1 MEWNI
6 DNIEEIVN
14 YINQELSSRAM
25 VNIERE
31 EFGVNERVIHKRLVR
46 LGYKKIDNQYRLQ
59 EEITS
64 NITPSKTR
72 YKPIQEV
79 KEVSNNSIPKEESTK
94 NIEPIQAIQGE
105 INIDKLNLLLDNI
118 DLLLKLIPKSNIT
131 SNTSS
136 LRTGVND
143 VKSFRVD
150 TGLYKAIKERATRE
164 KINIADIL
172 NKALEDYLNN
182 YL

>member
-6 DNIEEIVN
+6 DNIDNIVN
-14 YINQELSSRAM
+14 YINAELSNNRAM

-31 EFGVNERVIHKRLVR
+31 EFQVNERVIHKRLVR

-64 NITPSKTR
+64 NITPSKTS
-72 YKPIQEV
+72 YKAIQEV
-79 KEVSNNSIPKEESTK
+79 KEVSNNIITKEENTK
-94 NIEPIQAIQGE
+94 NVEVIQG
-105 INIDKLNLLLDNI
+105 IRDIDKLNLLLDNI
-118 DLLLKLIPKSNIT
+118 DSLLKLIPKSNIT
-131 SNTSS
+131 SNISN
-136 LRTGVND
+136 LRTGIND

-150 TGLYKAIKERATRE
+150 TGLYKAIKERATRDN
-164 KINIADIL
+164 INIADIL